1 MIEIEVKQKLLHV
14 AEIIAHA
21 KTHPAP
27 LPKDQAEEFKVVA
40 DKGGVEI
47 RDDQIAFANPELL
60 ATWIPCYCATR
71 ISDVWEDL
79 DQTARGLLQAYRLFR
94 TLRLLESATTQLFLS
109 LENDCDKNVLARL
122 EEAARLE
129 VRANEPNI
137 ALNSIYFEFC
147 KVLPELGY
155 TPSDLANY
163 LGPVLGATESYWP
176 GGNLHRAIERLAG
189 QSQEKAEALLDI
201 FLQRPEQRTVEF
213 ATNALRSLGKFDFG
227 KAYRRAMELTEAKL
241 TPLKQVGIIAI
252 ACFNYERPSYEEELS
267 ATIDRLE
274 ELSENH
280 DTNLW
285 PTIAKAFGELMAN
298 LCEGS
303 QLQRIQ
309 KGLLRLAS
317 RKEPHV
323 QFVVSRVLQQQA
335 GDSGDTDWFWN
346 TLGHLSDTP
355 PYHQDILQILDWTAY
370 GMVKHYPKRVMKYL
384 EDVVT
389 SRSYGKEGE
398 NDRLPKLYEN
408 TVSHLIE
415 QQQLVF
421 GSTITRWF
429 ASKDPRLHA
438 AAADLVGCF
447 VQEERHQPGCTIR
460 LDSSELN
467 LFSEGDVQRVIC
479 ALTGYVED
487 YKALASLL
495 ISVLSR
501 EILSERVRELMV
513 DALDQLVL
521 YNMRGLGGE
530 YLRGLTQDTDIPEHI
545 RQVVTD
551 ALERSDAYYNS
562 LEGRP
567 NPKELM
573 PPDIRVHRYHVEYQK
588 QLSHVFQTKVFN
600 GSGFLNLVPTVPV
613 KYGRASFSSEDGS
626 VASPVPMETFRSEI
640 EMPRGAII
648 DPFGYELKRME
659 WRRMAVE
666 GLPAESQS
674 PPADHCDET
683 SDEKEIGKG

>member
-1 MIEIEVKQKLLHV
+1 MIEIEAKQKLLHV

-21 KTHPAP
+21 KIHPAP
-27 LPKDQAEEFKVVA
+27 LPKDQAEEFKVVV
-40 DKGGVEI
+40 DKGVVEI
-47 RDDQIAFANPELL
+47 RDDQIAFATPELL
-60 ATWIPCYCATR
+60 ATWVPCYCAMR

-79 DQTARGLLQAYRLFR
+79 DQTARGLLQAYSLFR
-94 TLRLLESATTQLFLS
+94 TLRLLESATTQLFFS
-109 LENDCDKNVLARL
+109 LENDCGKNVLARL

-155 TPSDLANY
+155 TPSDLANH
-163 LGPVLGATESYWP
+163 LGPVLDATENYFFR
-176 GGNLHRAIERLAG
+176 GKLQGAVEQLAG

-213 ATNALRSLGKFDFG
+213 AANSLKSLWKFDPG
-227 KAYRRAMELTEAKL
+227 KAYGKAMELTEAKL

-285 PTIAKAFGELMAN
+285 PTIAKAFGDLMAN

-335 GDSGDTDWFWN
+335 EDSGDTDWFWN
-346 TLGHLSDTP
+346 TLGHLSDIPTH
-355 PYHQDILQILDWTAY
+355 HQGILQILDWTTY
-370 GMVKHYPKRVMKYL
+370 GMVKHYPKRVIKYL

-398 NDRLPKLYEN
+398 NDRLPKLYDN

-415 QQQLVF
+415 KRQLVLE
-421 GSTITRWF
+421 STITRWF

-438 AAADLVGCF
+438 AAADLVGRF
-447 VQEERHQPGCTIR
+447 VQGEHHQPGRTIR

-467 LFSEGDVQRVIC
+467 LFNEGDVQRVIC

-501 EILSERVRELMV
+501 EIVSERVRELIAN
-513 DALDQLVL
+513 ALEQVVL
-521 YNMRGLGGE
+521 YNVPDLGDE
-530 YLRGLTQDTDIPEHI
+530 YLRGLTQDTDIPEHAS
-545 RQVVTD
+545 QVVTD
-551 ALERSDAYYNS
+551 ALERSDAYCNS
-562 LEGRP
+562 LKGRP
-567 NPKELM
+567 YLKELV
-573 PPDIRVHRYHVEYQK
+573 PTDIRVHRYRVKFQK
-588 QLSHVFQTKVFN
+588 QISLYREKALNESE
-600 GSGFLNLVPTVPV
+600 FLGQIPKIPV
-613 KYGRASFSSEDGS
+613 KYGRSLFLSDDGDPASS
-626 VASPVPMETFRSEI
+626 VPMRTFCNDI
-640 EMPRGAII
+640 KIPRELVI
-648 DPFGYELKRME
+648 DPLGCRIKRIR
-659 WRRMAVE
+659 WQRMAVV
-666 GLPAESQS
+666 GIPVESQS
-674 PPADHCDET
+674 PPADHCDEA
-683 SDEKEIGKG
+683 SDEKETEKS